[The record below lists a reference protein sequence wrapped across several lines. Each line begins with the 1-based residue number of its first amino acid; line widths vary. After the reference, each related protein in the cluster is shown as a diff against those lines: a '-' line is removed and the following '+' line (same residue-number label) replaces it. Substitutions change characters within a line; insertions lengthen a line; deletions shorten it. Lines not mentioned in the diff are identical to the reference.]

1 MTKKNTSDWLDEV
14 DFKDTS
20 LSGKWYRTIKREI
33 EDAYGVIT
41 ADTFDEIDEIVGTK
55 NILNIAVNE
64 EEYREVSDIEH
75 MKSILVTNLYAR
87 LISHLYHQTLQPKG
101 PKSDRL
107 RRFFR
112 AITTEPQ
119 DSYDLADR
127 HYIAY
132 TTLKNHRR
140 YDPFPEKGI
149 TKIKDG
155 KIYRQPV

>member
-1 MTKKNTSDWLDEV
+1 MTKEKTSDWLDEV
-14 DFKDTS
+14 DFRDTS
-20 LSGKWYRTIKREI
+20 LSGKWYGVIKREI

-41 ADTFDEIDEIVGTK
+41 ADSLEEIDEIVGTK

-64 EEYREVSDIEH
+64 KEYREISDIEH
-75 MKSILVTNLYAR
+75 MKSVLVTNLYAR
-87 LISHLYHQTLQPKG
+87 LISHLYHQTLQSKG
-101 PKSDRL
+101 PKSNRL
-107 RRFFR
+107 RMFFR

-127 HYIAY
+127 YHIAY

-140 YDPFPEKGI
+140 FDPFPEKGI
-149 TKIKDG
+149 TKINNG